1 MEKGYTVRTMQTY
14 EVEIKS
20 LLGSRE
26 AADALRARFHE
37 VDPEHKLTGASKQ
50 LNHYFHTGPMDVL
63 HERVTSIVPQHEHPR
78 LTHIIQNGK
87 SFSVR
92 TRQADD
98 VVLLV
103 IKASIDDT
111 TSENGISRIEF
122 ESAVPHS
129 LNVLDDLLVEAGF
142 PYQAKWSR
150 EREEYAVK
158 GVTVTIDKNAGY
170 GYVAELE
177 KVVNLPEHVPT
188 AREELRALMQ
198 TLGIEELPQD
208 RLERMFAHY
217 NEHWPA
223 YFGTDNIFTIH

>member
-1 MEKGYTVRTMQTY
+1 MEMY

-20 LLGSRE
+20 LLGS
-26 AADALRARFHE
+26 AKSAQALRDRFHS
-37 VDPEHKLTGASKQ
+37 VDPQHVRTGTNTQ

-63 HERVTSIVPQHEHPR
+63 HERVAGIIPEHEHPR
-78 LTHIIQNGK
+78 LAHIITNGK

-92 TRQADD
+92 TRKMDD
-98 VVLLV
+98 KVILV

-122 ESAVPHS
+122 ESVVPHD
-129 LNVLDDLLVEAGF
+129 LDTLDTLLVDAGF

-150 EREEYAVK
+150 EREEYAVR
-158 GVTVTIDKNAGY
+158 GATVTIDKNAGY

-177 KVVNLPEHVPT
+177 KVVTHPDHVPP
-188 AREELRALMQ
+188 AREELRSLMQ
-198 TLGIEELPQD
+198 ELGIEELPQD

-217 NEHWPA
+217 NAHWPE
-223 YFGTDNIFTIH
+223 YYGTDNIFIIE

>member
-1 MEKGYTVRTMQTY
+1 MGYTGPTMETY

-26 AADALRARFHE
+26 AADALRKKFYE
-37 VDPEHKLTGASKQ
+37 VDPTHARTGVSTQ
-50 LNHYFHTGPMDVL
+50 LNHYFHTGPMDAL
-63 HERVTSIVPQHEHPR
+63 RERVTPFLRSDERAR
-78 LTHIIQNGK
+78 LAHIIENGK

-98 VVLLV
+98 AVLFVV
-103 IKASIDDT
+103 KASIDDT

-122 ESAVPHS
+122 ESAVEHS
-129 LNVLDDLLVEAGF
+129 LAALDALLLEAGF

-150 EREEYAVK
+150 DREEYAVK
-158 GVTVTIDKNAGY
+158 GSTVTIDRNAGY

-177 KVVNLPEHVPT
+177 KVVTSHDEVSA
-188 AREELRALMQ
+188 ARDELRALMRE
-198 TLGIEELPQD
+198 LGIEELPQD

-217 NEHWPA
+217 NAHWPE
-223 YFGTDNIFTIH
+223 YYGTDTIFTIL